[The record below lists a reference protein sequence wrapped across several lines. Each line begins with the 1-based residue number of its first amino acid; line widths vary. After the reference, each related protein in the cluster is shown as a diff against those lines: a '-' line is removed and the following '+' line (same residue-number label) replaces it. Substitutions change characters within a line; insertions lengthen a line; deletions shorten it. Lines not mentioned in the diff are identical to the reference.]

1 MDKNS
6 LIGFGLMMA
15 LLFGYLFYN
24 QKQGEIIR
32 QQKITDSIAAAKLNP
47 PVIKK
52 DSVQQTQVAVA
63 GQTLDSNFQ
72 PAATYTIQNKD
83 LILVLSNKGAML
95 VSAQLPKFKA
105 ARPVEARKP
114 LFVFNENQNELDV
127 TYNSATGTVV
137 HSKDMMFTAAQ
148 KANEVVFTNPN
159 GLSVTYTLPDSGYN
173 VAIKL
178 NAGASLGASQA
189 MSIIWNATAPNNEYS
204 AQDDLQYTQMVY
216 NENKDGVDYSTLTGE
231 KTESLSS
238 GAKWLCFKQHY
249 FNTTI
254 MATANPFTKAELKAA
269 PTADTSNNTVAKLT
283 STMSLPVGASA
294 ALNMYVGPNDYKI
307 LKAQGNDMQ
316 EIIPY
321 GYGFL
326 SFVKYI
332 NKWFMMPIFNTLSKF
347 FSNWGLVIMFLTVIV
362 RLITSPLIYKSYV
375 SGAKMKVLKPEL
387 DAMKEQMKDDQQ
399 GFAMKQMEFYRSAGV
414 NPLGGCLPALLQLPI
429 FFALLSLFPNAI
441 ELRQQPFLW
450 AKDLSTFDSIA
461 SIPSIPFYGD
471 HISLWTLLF
480 VATQLFLALY
490 SMNMATTDQNNPM
503 LKWLPFIMPVMFLG
517 IFNKLPASL
526 TFYYCV
532 SNVITIILQIVIQ
545 KFIINEDKLK
555 AKLLENRS
563 KEPKQ
568 NKLMQQMME
577 AAKQKQ
583 QQAKK

>member
-6 LIGFGLMMA
+6 LFGFVLMMA

-47 PVIKK
+47 PVIKADTVK
-52 DSVQQTQVAVA
+52 QVAQVAVP
-63 GQTLDSNFQ
+63 DSNAI
-72 PAATYTIQNKD
+72 AASTYTIQNKD
-83 LILVLSNKGAML
+83 LIVVLSNKGAMPIT
-95 VSAQLPKFKA
+95 AQLPKFKA
-105 ARPVEARKP
+105 ARPVDARKP
-114 LFVFNENQNELDV
+114 LFVFNENQNDV
-127 TYNSATGTVV
+127 DFTYNSAAGTVV
-137 HSKDMMFTAAQ
+137 HSKEMMFTATQ
-148 KANEVVFTNPN
+148 KANEVNFVNAN
-159 GLSVTYTLPDSGYN
+159 GLSITYTLPDSGYN
-173 VAIKL
+173 MAVKV
-178 NAGASLGASQA
+178 NTGASLGANQN
-189 MSIIWNATAPNNEYS
+189 MSLVWNATAPNNEYN
-204 AQDDLQYTQMVY
+204 AQDDLQYTQIVY
-216 NENKDGVDYSTLTGE
+216 NENEDGVDYNTLTGE
-231 KTESLSS
+231 KTKSLSS
-238 GAKWLCFKQHY
+238 GAKWVCFKQHY
-249 FNTTI
+249 FNTSI
-254 MATANPFTKAELKAA
+254 VAAANPFTKGELKAT
-269 PTADTSNNTVAKLT
+269 PTNDTSNNTVAKLN
-283 STMSLPVGASA
+283 STLSLPAGANA
-294 ALNMYVGPNDYKI
+294 ALNMYIGPNDYDV
-307 LKAQGNDMQ
+307 LKAQGNNMQ

-332 NKWFMMPIFNTLSKF
+332 NKWFMLPIFNTLSKF
-347 FSNWGLVIMFLTVIV
+347 FSNWGLVIMLLTIIV
-362 RLITSPLIYKSYV
+362 RLVTSPLIYKSYV

-387 DAMKEQMKDDQQ
+387 DAIKEEMKDDQQ

-441 ELRQQPFLW
+441 QLRQQPFLW

-461 SIPSIPFYGD
+461 NIPNIPFYGD

-480 VATQLFLALY
+480 VATQLFLAVY
-490 SMNMATTDQNNPM
+490 SMNLANTDQSNPM
-503 LKWLPFIMPVMFLG
+503 MKWLPFIMPVMFLG

-545 KFIINEDKLK
+545 KFIINEDKLR
-555 AKLLENRS
+555 AKLMENRS

-577 AAKQKQ
+577 AARQKQ